1 VRLFYFFLVV
11 GCGEAV
17 GRFIPK
23 LRQPKSNHSIRDVL
37 NTDRATH
44 RSARQPTSRSRSA
57 LVFFASLREPSH
69 SQRTDSEVHVT
80 LFPARS
86 WYVPRSLG
94 AGGVY
99 EMTDVVDAI
108 KVIAIVIGTAAHTL
122 RCYCRGELLAVQ
134 ARRAGTSKGRL
145 N

>member
-1 VRLFYFFLVV
+1 MV
-11 GCGEAV
+11 
-17 GRFIPK
+17 K
-23 LRQPKSNHSIRDVL
+23 
-37 NTDRATH
+37 
-44 RSARQPTSRSRSA
+44 RSAVSFRNHRNNPRAIIPSAAFQVPTAQPTGPRINRPREHRRFGF
-57 LVFFASLREPSH
+57 LCVFASLREPSQP
-69 SQRTDSEVHVT
+69 QRTDSEVHVT

-86 WYVPRSLG
+86 WYVPRTLG